1 MIDKTVNKECLK
13 LTHPS
18 TVNTIYFKYVN
29 TINSND
35 HSESSHYMA
44 MINFVISF
52 LKIQT
57 DHPNRAS
64 KYWLDWN
71 WTDRFVRTPA
81 AWLWMGL
88 SYRYQ
93 HFEHSTI
100 EIFLVEIYGRME
112 NSKFDLLKSNC
123 CIIGFERLVDRV
135 SIVDRGSFFFDIF
148 P

>member
-1 MIDKTVNKECLK
+1 
-13 LTHPS
+13 
-18 TVNTIYFKYVN
+18 
-29 TINSND
+29 
-35 HSESSHYMA
+35 
-44 MINFVISF
+44 
-52 LKIQT
+52 
-57 DHPNRAS
+57 
-64 KYWLDWN
+64 
-71 WTDRFVRTPA
+71 
-81 AWLWMGL
+81 MGL